1 MLAWETSTLDIE
13 RSNRKLYFF
22 QFKSGVSDR
31 LSAQRPE
38 RKCDVIKMLS
48 FSTVS
53 RKIVLTQTKRWDLKM
68 CERRVPGVRV
78 VQTQQQVHLCEFG
91 KIFMAAE
98 PSAVSAQCRTC
109 PSEPVR
115 RLSRTAQREM
125 RQNATLQYCQYLTIF
140 DPWNRL
146 KTGHLFMLFFPSP

>member
-1 MLAWETSTLDIE
+1 M
-13 RSNRKLYFF
+13 
-22 QFKSGVSDR
+22 SDH

-78 VQTQQQVHLCEFG
+78 VQTQQQVYLCEFG

-98 PSAVSAQCRTC
+98 PSAVSTQCRTC
-109 PSEPVR
+109 TSEAVR
-115 RLSRTAQREM
+115 RLLRTAQRDM
-125 RQNATLQYCQYLTIF
+125 TRQNATLQYCQYLTIF

>member
-1 MLAWETSTLDIE
+1 M
-13 RSNRKLYFF
+13 
-22 QFKSGVSDR
+22 SDH

-38 RKCDVIKMLS
+38 RKCDVIKILS

-109 PSEPVR
+109 TSEPVR
-115 RLSRTAQREM
+115 RLLGTAQREM
-125 RQNATLQYCQYLTIF
+125 IRQNATLQYCQYLTIF

-146 KTGHLFMLFFPSP
+146 KTGHLFMLFFPITLK